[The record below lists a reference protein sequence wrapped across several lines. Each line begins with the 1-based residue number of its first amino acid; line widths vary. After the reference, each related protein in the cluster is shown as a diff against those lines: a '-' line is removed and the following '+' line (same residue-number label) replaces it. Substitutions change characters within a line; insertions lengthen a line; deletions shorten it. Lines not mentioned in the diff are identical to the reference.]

1 MNACNV
7 IIITDH
13 IRKSLTP
20 QIEWTV
26 GCSIQRDLLMKPLAT
41 LSRKQ
46 VLQSFHDNFETEQIT
61 HDTARLITARSPSKT
76 LLPSRIKFLFYIWN
90 QRTDKG
96 WSDDGFIRIQQISS
110 KISTTHRNTQITKI
124 RTEIKNI
131 LSLSWPQQDETLDYG
146 SVTIIITLL

>member
-1 MNACNV
+1 MNGCNV

-26 GCSIQRDLLMKPLAT
+26 GCSIQRHSLTKPLAT

-46 VLQSFHDNFETEQIT
+46 VLQSFHENFETEQIT

-76 LLPSRIKFLFYIWN
+76 LLPSRIEFLFYFETN
-90 QRTDKG
+90 VLTR
-96 WSDDGFIRIQQISS
+96 DGATTVSFTYNKSRAKFPPLTETHKEPKSGPKSRISS
-110 KISTTHRNTQITKI
+110 PSHDHNKTKLSTTD
-124 RTEIKNI
+124 
-131 LSLSWPQQDETLDYG
+131 LSPL
-146 SVTIIITLL
+146 